1 MVDIFVYRTQA
12 VKVKK
17 RWKKESDL
25 GQLFANFTTVYLHFF
40 CFSLIKHERVL
51 VLWRHNY
58 GLNVFITRRSEQSSG
73 QTGLSLGTMSSIY
86 AKHFWVVSK
95 LISRFAQTS
104 KQTKMQLKK
113 KFLFEHLSMPALFFF
128 PSINHRVHIKQKGSV
143 SLVYSQSALGHLN
156 YRCTKTPHFL
166 LRRPFVDWR

>member
-1 MVDIFVYRTQA
+1 MVDIFVCRTQA

-25 GQLFANFTTVYLHFF
+25 GQLFANFTTVYLHLF

-58 GLNVFITRRSEQSSG
+58 GLNVFITRCSEQSSG

-86 AKHFWVVSK
+86 AKHFRVVSK

-104 KQTKMQLKK
+104 KWTKMQLKK
-113 KFLFEHLSMPALFFF
+113 KFLFEHLSMPVLFFF